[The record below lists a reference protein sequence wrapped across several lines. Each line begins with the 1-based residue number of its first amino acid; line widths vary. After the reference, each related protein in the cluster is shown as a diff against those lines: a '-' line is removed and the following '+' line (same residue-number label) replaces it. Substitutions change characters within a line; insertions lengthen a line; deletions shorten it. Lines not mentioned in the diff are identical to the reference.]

1 MVLLFSIKDIAKY
14 LSTLGGVITS
24 HQSMIKFFRRIRQQL
39 LTDNK
44 FSKYLLY
51 AIGEIVLVVI
61 GILIALQINN
71 NNEVR
76 KQREQELHYLEN
88 LKTDLILNI
97 AEMDRYIT
105 TRNSRIESANYVL
118 EHFEGKPLTDLNAFA
133 FHTTNIYIWQKFT
146 QQDNTF
152 QELVNSGNLALISND
167 SIKDGLLNLQALY
180 KKLKNEEEHFR
191 YDAEVLLYE
200 PSYAVLDL
208 NPIVKNFTYQV
219 TEGQAGEDVEL
230 PRENYETMLK
240 DLKQKNGFV
249 MAVYEFSVM
258 NGQLNEMKAMCNAI
272 IDLID
277 KEVEGEK

>member
-1 MVLLFSIKDIAKY
+1 
-14 LSTLGGVITS
+14 
-24 HQSMIKFFRRIRQQL
+24 MIKFFRRIRQQM

-51 AIGEIVLVVI
+51 AIGEILLVVV

-71 NNEVR
+71 NNEAR
-76 KQREQELHYLEN
+76 KQRAQELHYLKN
-88 LKTDLILNI
+88 LRTDLILNI
-97 AEMDRYIT
+97 AELDRYIS

-167 SIKDGLLNLQALY
+167 SIKNGLLNLQALY

-191 YDAEVLLYE
+191 YDAEILLYE

-219 TEGQAGEDVEL
+219 TEGQAGKNVEL
-230 PRENYETMLK
+230 PRENYEAMLK

-258 NGQLNEMKAMCNAI
+258 NGQFNEMKVMCENI
-272 IDLID
+272 ISLID
-277 KEVEGEK
+277 MEIETEDE

>member
-1 MVLLFSIKDIAKY
+1 
-14 LSTLGGVITS
+14 
-24 HQSMIKFFRRIRQQL
+24 MIKFFRRIRQRL
-39 LTDNK
+39 LNENK
-44 FSKYLLY
+44 VSKYFLY
-51 AIGEIVLVVI
+51 AIGEILLVVI

-71 NNEVR
+71 SNEAR
-76 KQREQELHYLEN
+76 KQREQELHYLKN

-97 AEMDRYIT
+97 AELDRYIT
-105 TRNSRIESANYVL
+105 TRNSGIESARIVL

-133 FHTTNIYIWQKFT
+133 FHTTNVYIWQKFT

-152 QELVNSGNLALISND
+152 QELINSGNLALISND
-167 SIKDGLLNLQALY
+167 SIKNGLLNLQALY

-200 PSYAVLDL
+200 PSYSVLDL

-219 TEGQAGEDVEL
+219 TEGKAGENIAL
-230 PRENYETMLK
+230 PRANYETMLK

-258 NGQLNEMKAMCNAI
+258 NGQFSEMKAMCEEI
-272 IDLID
+272 IRLINM
-277 KEVEGEK
+277 EMELEN

>member
-1 MVLLFSIKDIAKY
+1 
-14 LSTLGGVITS
+14 
-24 HQSMIKFFRRIRQQL
+24 MIKFFRKIRQRL
-39 LTDNK
+39 LTENK

-51 AIGEIVLVVI
+51 AIGEILLVVV

-71 NNEVR
+71 SNESR
-76 KQREQELHYLEN
+76 KIRNQEVHYLKN

-97 AEMDRYIT
+97 TELDEYIT
-105 TRNSRIESANYVL
+105 VRNLRIESANKVL
-118 EHFEGKPLTDLNAFA
+118 EYFEGKPLIDLNDIA
-133 FHTTNIYIWQKFT
+133 FHTTNIYIWQKFS

-167 SIKDGLLNLQALY
+167 TIKNELLNLQSLY

-191 YDAEVLLYE
+191 YDAEILLYE

-219 TEGQAGEDVEL
+219 SNGQAGENIEL
-230 PRENYETMLK
+230 SRTNYEVLLK
-240 DLKQKNGFV
+240 DIKQKNGFV

-258 NGQLNEMKAMCNAI
+258 NAQFNEMKEICNPI
-272 IDLID
+272 ITLID
-277 KEVEGEK
+277 NELIIESDNKK